1 MSQDLPTMKKALI
14 TGGSGQD
21 GILLGCYLKSL
32 GYAVTGMVRGLER
45 PLSVG
50 VRRRLVPEAEGW
62 EAVLAEEA
70 PDEIYHLAGDSF
82 AGRPNEGPV
91 QMLESN
97 VMLAARLLEAALR
110 AVPQSRVFLAGSA
123 VALGDPLY
131 SPQNEETPRA
141 AVSLY
146 GASKALLHPLAEEYR
161 RDGLFVR
168 IGILFNHE
176 SVLRPER
183 FVTRK
188 ITAAAARIAAGQ
200 QQELLLGNLDVTRDW
215 GHAEDY
221 VRAMPLMLQS
231 DVQED
236 RVIATGQ
243 GRTVREFCR
252 VAFAA
257 VGLDYLK
264 YVRTVPEFWRPAE
277 AVPLVGDSRRLREE
291 TGWQPARTFE
301 SLVEEMV
308 AADVER
314 VAGRSPGWR
323 LEEGRWIR
331 EEGPVRL
338 EGNPVF

>member
-1 MSQDLPTMKKALI
+1 MKKALI
-14 TGGSGQD
+14 TGGSWQD

-32 GYAVTGMVRGLER
+32 GYVVTGMVRSLER
-45 PLSVG
+45 PLSAGVG
-50 VRRRLVPEAEGW
+50 RRLVPEADGW
-62 EAVLAEEA
+62 ETVLAEEA

-82 AGRPNEGPV
+82 AGRPNVGPV
-91 QMLESN
+91 QLLESN
-97 VMLAARLLEAALR
+97 VMLTARLLEAASQ
-110 AVPQSRVFLAGSA
+110 AVPGVRIFLAGSA

-146 GASKALLHPLAEEYR
+146 GASKALLHPLADEYR
-161 RDGLFVR
+161 REGLFVR

-200 QQELLLGNLDVTRDW
+200 QQELLLGNLEVTRDW

-221 VRAMPLMLQS
+221 VRAMHLMLQS
-231 DVQED
+231 DVRED

-252 VAFAA
+252 VAFSA
-257 VGLDYLK
+257 VGLDYAK
-264 YVRTVPEFWRPAE
+264 YVRTAPEFWRPAE
-277 AVPLVGDSRRLREE
+277 AVPLVGDSQRLREE
-291 TGWQPARTFE
+291 TGWQPVRSFE
-301 SLVEEMV
+301 SLVQEMV
-308 AADVER
+308 EADAQR
-314 VAGRSPGWR
+314 VAGRSTRWR

-338 EGNPVF
+338 EGNPVFLT

>member
-1 MSQDLPTMKKALI
+1 MKKALI

-45 PLSVG
+45 PLSGG

-97 VMLAARLLEAALR
+97 VMLTARLLEAALR

-231 DVQED
+231 DVRED
-236 RVIATGQ
+236 RVIATGE
-243 GRTVREFCR
+243 GRTVRDFCR
-252 VAFAA
+252 LAFAA
-257 VGLDYLK
+257 VGLDYADH
-264 YVRTVPEFWRPAE
+264 VRSVPEFWRPAE
-277 AVPLVGDSRRLREE
+277 PVPLVGNSGRLREE
-291 TGWQPARTFE
+291 TGWRPEHSFA

-308 AADVER
+308 AFDVR
-314 VAGRSPGWR
+314 RAAGRGAGWR
-323 LEEGRWIR
+323 IEGGGWVLEEGDLK
-331 EEGPVRL
+331 L
-338 EGNPVF
+338 EGSPI

>member
-1 MSQDLPTMKKALI
+1 MEGWAGWERWPWSGSPTLSCDGVPVFQDLPLRKKALI

-21 GILLGCYLKSL
+21 GILLGCYLKSM

-45 PLSVG
+45 PLSGG

-97 VMLAARLLEAALR
+97 VMLTARLLEAALR

-146 GASKALLHPLAEEYR
+146 GASKALLLPLAEEYR

-200 QQELLLGNLDVTRDW
+200 QQELLLQHL
-215 GHAEDY
+215 
-221 VRAMPLMLQS
+221 
-231 DVQED
+231 
-236 RVIATGQ
+236 
-243 GRTVREFCR
+243 F
-252 VAFAA
+252 
-257 VGLDYLK
+257 
-264 YVRTVPEFWRPAE
+264 
-277 AVPLVGDSRRLREE
+277 
-291 TGWQPARTFE
+291 
-301 SLVEEMV
+301 
-308 AADVER
+308 
-314 VAGRSPGWR
+314 
-323 LEEGRWIR
+323 
-331 EEGPVRL
+331 
-338 EGNPVF
+338 

>member
-1 MSQDLPTMKKALI
+1 MKKALI

-32 GYAVTGMVRGLER
+32 GYVVTGMVRSLER
-45 PLSVG
+45 PLSAGVG
-50 VRRRLVPEAEGW
+50 RRLVPEADGW
-62 EAVLAEEA
+62 ETVLAEEA

-82 AGRPNEGPV
+82 AGRPNVGPV
-91 QMLESN
+91 QLLESN
-97 VMLAARLLEAALR
+97 VMLTARLLEAASQ
-110 AVPQSRVFLAGSA
+110 AVPGVRIFLAGSA

-146 GASKALLHPLAEEYR
+146 GASKALLHPLADEYR
-161 RDGLFVR
+161 REGLFVR

-200 QQELLLGNLDVTRDW
+200 QQELLLGNLEVTRDW

-221 VRAMPLMLQS
+221 VRAMHLMLQS
-231 DVQED
+231 DVRED

-252 VAFAA
+252 VAFST
-257 VGLDYLK
+257 VGLDYTK
-264 YVRTVPEFWRPAE
+264 YVRAAPEFWRPAE

-291 TGWQPARTFE
+291 TGWQPGRSFE
-301 SLVEEMV
+301 SLVQEMV
-308 AADVER
+308 EADAQR
-314 VAGRSPGWR
+314 VAGRSTRWR

-331 EEGPVRL
+331 EEGQVRL